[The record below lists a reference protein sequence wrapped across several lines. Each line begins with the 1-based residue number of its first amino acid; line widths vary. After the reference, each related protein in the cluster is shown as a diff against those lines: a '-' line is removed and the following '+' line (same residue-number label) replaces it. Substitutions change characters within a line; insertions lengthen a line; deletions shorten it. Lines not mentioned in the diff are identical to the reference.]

1 MYPYIN
7 LVSIYP
13 LYTHVSLET
22 KYLSIYTLYPNASLY

>member
-13 LYTHVSLET
+13 LYTNVSLVT
-22 KYLSIYTLYPNASLY
+22 KYLSIYPLYPNVSY

>member
-13 LYTHVSLET
+13 LYPNVSLLT
-22 KYLSIYTLYPNASLY
+22 KYLSIYPLYPNVSLY